1 MNLASGI
8 RLTNLDATRLTEF
21 ANELLRRAE
30 VLADAART
38 LMRLL
43 NSARVVPSEAIP
55 ADVVTMNSKVIV
67 EDRAT
72 GKRKEASV
80 VYPTDADP
88 ARGKLSVFSPVGKTL
103 LGLKVGDE
111 ANLPAPFHGA
121 GRIKVIDILYQPEAA
136 GDLSS

>member
-30 VLADAART
+30 VLADAGRT

-55 ADVVTMNSKVIV
+55 ADVVTMNSKVIL
-67 EDRAT
+67 RIARPASA
-72 GKRKEASV
+72 KRRVSSIP
-80 VYPTDADP
+80 PTP
-88 ARGKLSVFSPVGKTL
+88 IRRGQALGVFPSG
-103 LGLKVGDE
+103 
-111 ANLPAPFHGA
+111 
-121 GRIKVIDILYQPEAA
+121 
-136 GDLSS
+136 

>member
-8 RLTNLDATRLTEF
+8 RLTHLDATRLNQF

-30 VLADAART
+30 VLGDAGHA
-38 LMRLL
+38 LMNLL
-43 NSARVVPSEAIP
+43 YSARVVSSEAIP
-55 ADVVTMNSKVIV
+55 PDVVTMNSTLVF

-88 ARGKLSVFSPVGKTL
+88 ARGKLSVFSPVGNS
-103 LGLKVGDE
+103 
-111 ANLPAPFHGA
+111 NL
-121 GRIKVIDILYQPEAA
+121 RSIVN
-136 GDLSS
+136 